1 MLDQENNFY
10 MISILI
16 TCLLDSVWI
25 LLGEVTSQSLVGVG
39 GLNKAHQQAL
49 IRVWRKSLYAGKYET
64 LRDLQGVYPDL
75 MQSSP

>member
-49 IRVWRKSLYAGKYET
+49 IRALAQKFV
-64 LRDLQGVYPDL
+64 
-75 MQSSP
+75 

>member
-10 MISILI
+10 MVSILI

-25 LLGEVTSQSLVGVG
+25 LLGEVTSQLLVGVG

-49 IRVWRKSLYAGKYET
+49 IRALAQKFVCRK
-64 LRDLQGVYPDL
+64 V
-75 MQSSP
+75 

>member
-49 IRVWRKSLYAGKYET
+49 IRALEQKFVCRKE
-64 LRDLQGVYPDL
+64 
-75 MQSSP
+75 